1 MTSPARLYVY
11 LAIAFG
17 GSALWAVTP
26 YFSPIAWIVLALAW
40 MVPLAAE
47 RRRPAPAG
55 PAASRAAA
63 LITLAV
69 TLPAFFFLIS
79 TWTNDFPFLGD
90 HNVHLRYL
98 QESYA
103 FYTSLAIEQPLG
115 FATRYPGFFH
125 LLALPANLI
134 AHAFDWSAPIN
145 IGRLTNALAIPAWL
159 LILRPKFVRRWP
171 DARVLAPAAFLF
183 LQKDVLYYFT
193 STYLEPWSVILVLTA
208 IEAAIERGREAADDA
223 MLLVGLAAM
232 VKEQAVFVLPF
243 LALWS
248 LERGA
253 IRHRLIVA
261 FVAAAPFI
269 SYYDVRR
276 HAGVWRTAGMQPLAD
291 VFTTERLLRYAQR
304 TVEQFGLATI
314 VVIAL
319 AIALLVLATRR
330 SLFAAI
336 AAAAAFQA
344 LFFFT
349 DRLAFDW
356 VAYPRL
362 QLVMLVL
369 LAAPL
374 FLAPPK
380 LAVVIAIL
388 NAIPLVS
395 FLMVDQFELN
405 GFEHSDA
412 PIYLPVKQLFAEGEQ
427 RGILKP
433 AETVAV
439 LSNIHGVR
447 AGYAIASLPLAYPR
461 IAAAHPLEIIPL
473 DARTL
478 ERCRCTESRPA
489 VAAFF
494 VYAAPEHRIHG
505 PLDAMR
511 RIADECDRRVQT
523 SCTSRIALRHR
534 DQLVGL
540 LGGN

>member
-1 MTSPARLYVY
+1 MTSRTRLYVY
-11 LAIAFG
+11 LLIAFG

-26 YFSPIAWIVLALAW
+26 YFSALGWSVLALAALL
-40 MVPLAAE
+40 PLAAE

-55 PAASRAAA
+55 PTASRAAA
-63 LITLAV
+63 LITIAIIAP
-69 TLPAFFFLIS
+69 TFFFLTR
-79 TWTNDFPFLGD
+79 TWPNDFPFLGD

-98 QESYA
+98 RESCA
-103 FYTSLAIEQPLG
+103 FWTSFTIEQPLG
-115 FATRYPGFFH
+115 FATRYPGLFH
-125 LLALPANLI
+125 LLALPANLA
-134 AHAFDWSAPIN
+134 AHAFDWNAPIN
-145 IGRLTNALAIPAWL
+145 VGRLTNALAIPAWL
-159 LILRPKFVRRWP
+159 LILRPIFVRRWP

-183 LQKDVLYYFT
+183 LQKDVIYYFT
-193 STYLEPWSVILVLTA
+193 STYLEPWSVILILTA
-208 IEAAIERGREAADDA
+208 IEATIERGREAADDA

-232 VKEQAVFVLPF
+232 VKEQAIFVLPF

-261 FVAAAPFI
+261 FVAAAPFLC
-269 SYYDVRR
+269 YYDARR
-276 HAGVWRTAGMQPLAD
+276 HAGVWRTAGMQPLTD
-291 VFTTERLLRYAQR
+291 IFTTERFLRYAQR

-314 VVIAL
+314 IVVVLVFALLAL
-319 AIALLVLATRR
+319 AMRR

-362 QLVMLVL
+362 QLVMLAL

-380 LAVVIAIL
+380 VAIAIAAL
-388 NAIPLVS
+388 NLIPLVS
-395 FLMVDQFELN
+395 FLTVNQFELN

-412 PIYLPVKQLFAEGEQ
+412 PIHFPVEQLFAEGEQ

-433 AETVAV
+433 GQPVAV

-447 AGYAIASLPLAYPR
+447 PGYALASLPLAYPH
-461 IAAAHPLEIIPL
+461 IAAAHPLEILPL

-478 ERCRCTESRPA
+478 ERCR
-489 VAAFF
+489 
-494 VYAAPEHRIHG
+494 
-505 PLDAMR
+505 
-511 RIADECDRRVQT
+511 
-523 SCTSRIALRHR
+523 
-534 DQLVGL
+534 
-540 LGGN
+540 